1 MDCKFSPTVHHN
13 KRSNNRFSCRPLDD
27 AVSKWQFK
35 LRAADSMN
43 ETVTETLDFSVQ
55 QHKSYRSVN
64 HEISV
69 GVKLHDKYSSNVD
82 WQIKLI
88 DGIVQSL
95 GDASSASV
103 LVREIRHNAQEA
115 TFIYSN
121 DTLPKNRCPEGKL
134 DELLR
139 VRYSYIIS
147 FSNRNVFVAS

>member
-1 MDCKFSPTVHHN
+1 MNILYFSY
-13 KRSNNRFSCRPLDD
+13 SPLED

-69 GVKLHDKYSSNVD
+69 GIILHDKYSSNVD
-82 WQIKLI
+82 WQIRLI

-95 GDASSASV
+95 GDVSPASIM
-103 LVREIRHNAQEA
+103 VREIRHNLQEPNVA
-115 TFIYSN
+115 TLIYTN
-121 DTLPKNRCPEGKL
+121 DTLPKDRCPEEKL
-134 DELLR
+134 DELLE
-139 VRYSYIIS
+139 VGYK
-147 FSNRNVFVAS
+147 